1 MSRISVIIG
10 RAKKLYVP
18 VVQNS
23 RLVAIVG
30 PGIHTHDAEA
40 ERRPG
45 VCPGVVLP
53 EQIRTATWAEP
64 TGRGRQGRKT
74 VGGMSYAD

>member
-1 MSRISVIIG
+1 MSRTSTIISRVK
-10 RAKKLYVP
+10 RQYAPMVS
-18 VVQNS
+18 NS
-23 RLVAIVG
+23 IMVAVVG
-30 PGIHTHDAEA
+30 PGTHLHDAEA